1 MTKDIKLTLL
11 TLKINSL
18 KIVIK
23 TLHGLE
29 EVLMKEVELLGG
41 QNIKKRKRAV
51 ECEGKLPFLYEANL
65 NLRTALRILV
75 PVYEFTARNETE
87 LYNQVKSFDWSQFLD
102 VRQTFAIDKTIFSE
116 YFTHSKYAALKMKDA
131 IADQFREKFDLRPSV
146 DVEKPDIL
154 FNLHAYQDK
163 FTISLDSSGRLL
175 NQRGYRE
182 PGHQAPLNEV
192 MAAGLLQLAGWNKS
206 IPLVD
211 PMCGTGTIIIEA
223 VLMGLNIPP
232 QINQKEFGFKNWN
245 NFQPMMWNRIRAESQ
260 GKIRSAPLMISGGD
274 IDGHAVA
281 LAKGALKKLRMGR
294 DVQIRQVAFE
304 DFIPKFQTGMIITN
318 PPYGERIGE
327 EVDSLYKKLG
337 DSFKNNFSDFDAW
350 VLSSNIPALKQ
361 LHLKPSEKMALFNGA
376 LQVQFCKYNLQE
388 GTYLEE
394 E

>member
-1 MTKDIKLTLL
+1 MTKDIKLTLR

-18 KIVIK
+18 KIVVK

-87 LYNQVKSFDWSQFLD
+87 LYDQVKSFDWSQFLD
-102 VRQTFAIDKTIFSE
+102 VRQTFAIDNTIFSE
-116 YFTHSKYAALKMKDA
+116 YFTHSKYTALKMKDA
-131 IADQFREKFDLRPSV
+131 IADQFREKFDLRPSI

-175 NQRGYRE
+175 NQRGYRD

-192 MAAGLLQLAGWNKS
+192 MAAGLLQLAGWNKN

-245 NFQPMMWNRIRAESQ
+245 NFQPMMWNRIRAEAQ

-327 EVDSLYKKLG
+327 DVDNLYKKLG
-337 DSFKNNFSDFDAW
+337 DSFKNNFSGFDAW
-350 VLSSNIPALKQ
+350 ILSSNVQALKQ

-388 GTYLEE
+388 GAYLEE

>member
-1 MTKDIKLTLL
+1 M
-11 TLKINSL
+11 

-23 TLHGLE
+23 TLQGLE
-29 EVLMKEVELLGG
+29 EILMKEVELLGG

-75 PVYEFTARNETE
+75 PVYEFTACNGTE
-87 LYNQVKSFDWSQFLD
+87 LYNKVKIFDWSQFLD
-102 VRQTFAIDKTIFSE
+102 ISQTYAINNTIFSE

-131 IADQFREKFDLRPSV
+131 IADQFQERFDLRPSV
-146 DVEKPDIL
+146 NTDKPDIL

-182 PGHQAPLNEV
+182 RGHQAPLNEV
-192 MAAGLLQLAGWNKS
+192 MAAGLLKLANWNKS
-206 IPLVD
+206 IPLID

-232 QINQKEFGFKNWN
+232 QLNQNEFGFKNWN
-245 NFQPMMWNRIRAESQ
+245 NFQPVMWNRIKAEAQS
-260 GKIRSAPLMISGGD
+260 KIRSTPLMITGGD
-274 IDGHAVA
+274 IDGDAVA
-281 LAKGALKKLRMGR
+281 LAKRALKKLRMGR
-294 DVQIRQVAFE
+294 DVQIKNIAFE
-304 DFIPKFQTGMIITN
+304 NFIPKFQRGMIITN

-327 EVDSLYKKLG
+327 EVDNLYKKIG
-337 DSFKNNFSDFDAW
+337 DTFKKNFSGFNAW
-350 VLSSNIPALKQ
+350 VLSSNISALKK

-376 LQVQFCKYNLQE
+376 LQVQFCKYNLKE
-388 GTYLEE
+388 GKYLE
-394 E
+394 

>member
-1 MTKDIKLTLL
+1 LTKDIKLTLR

-102 VRQTFAIDKTIFSE
+102 VRQTFAIDNTIFSE
-116 YFTHSKYAALKMKDA
+116 YFTHSKYTALKMKDA

-337 DSFKNNFSDFDAW
+337 DSFKNNFSGFDAW

-388 GTYLEE
+388 GAYLEE

>member
-1 MTKDIKLTLL
+1 MTKYIQLTLR

-87 LYNQVKSFDWSQFLD
+87 LYGQVKSFDWSQFLD
-102 VRQTFAIDKTIFSE
+102 VRQTFAIDNTIFSE

-131 IADQFREKFDLRPSV
+131 IADQFREKFNLRPSV
-146 DVEKPDIL
+146 DIEKPDIL
-154 FNLHAYQDK
+154 FNLHGYQDK
-163 FTISLDSSGRLL
+163 FIISLDSSGRLL

-192 MAAGLLQLAGWNKS
+192 MASGLLQLAGWNKS

-245 NFQPMMWNRIRAESQ
+245 NFQPMMWNRIRAEAQ

-327 EVDSLYKKLG
+327 DVDNLYKKLG
-337 DSFKNNFSDFDAW
+337 DSFKNNFSSFDAW

-361 LHLKPSEKMALFNGA
+361 LRLKPSEKMALFNGA

-388 GTYLEE
+388 GAYLEE

>member
-1 MTKDIKLTLL
+1 M
-11 TLKINSL
+11 

-23 TLHGLE
+23 TLQGLE
-29 EVLMKEVELLGG
+29 QILMKEVELLGG

-75 PVYEFTARNETE
+75 PVYEFTACNGTE
-87 LYNQVKSFDWSQFLD
+87 LYNKVKIFDWSQFLD
-102 VRQTFAIDKTIFSE
+102 ISQTYAINNTIFSE

-131 IADQFREKFDLRPSV
+131 IADQFRERFDLRPSV
-146 DVEKPDIL
+146 NTDKPDIL

-182 PGHQAPLNEV
+182 RGHQAPLNEV
-192 MAAGLLQLAGWNKS
+192 MAAGLLKLANWNKS
-206 IPLVD
+206 IPLID

-232 QINQKEFGFKNWN
+232 QLNQNEFGFKNWN
-245 NFQPMMWNRIRAESQ
+245 NFQPVMWNRIKAEAQS
-260 GKIRSAPLMISGGD
+260 KIRSTPLMITGGD
-274 IDGHAVA
+274 IDGDAVA
-281 LAKGALKKLRMGR
+281 LAKRALKKLRMGR
-294 DVQIRQVAFE
+294 DVQIKNIAFE
-304 DFIPKFQTGMIITN
+304 NFIPKFQRGMIITN

-327 EVDSLYKKLG
+327 EVDNLYKKIG
-337 DSFKNNFSDFDAW
+337 DTFKKNFSGFNAW
-350 VLSSNIPALKQ
+350 VLSSNISALKK

-376 LQVQFCKYNLQE
+376 LQVQFCKYNLKE
-388 GTYLEE
+388 GKYLE
-394 E
+394 

>member
-1 MTKDIKLTLL
+1 MTKDIKLTLR

-18 KIVIK
+18 KIVVK

-87 LYNQVKSFDWSQFLD
+87 LYDQVKSFDWSQFLD
-102 VRQTFAIDKTIFSE
+102 VRQTFAIDNTIFSE
-116 YFTHSKYAALKMKDA
+116 YFTHSKYTALKMKDA
-131 IADQFREKFDLRPSV
+131 IADQFREKFDLRPSI

-192 MAAGLLQLAGWNKS
+192 MAAGLLQLAGWNKN

-245 NFQPMMWNRIRAESQ
+245 NFQPMMWNRIRAEAQ

-327 EVDSLYKKLG
+327 DVDNLYKKLG
-337 DSFKNNFSDFDAW
+337 DSFKNNFSGFDAW
-350 VLSSNIPALKQ
+350 ILSSNVQALKQ

-388 GTYLEE
+388 GAYLEE

>member
-1 MTKDIKLTLL
+1 MTKDIKLTLR

-102 VRQTFAIDKTIFSE
+102 VRQTFAIDNTIFSE
-116 YFTHSKYAALKMKDA
+116 YFTHSKYAVLKMKDA

-388 GTYLEE
+388 GAYLEE

>member
-1 MTKDIKLTLL
+1 MTKDIKLTLR

-102 VRQTFAIDKTIFSE
+102 VRQTFAIDNTIFSE
-116 YFTHSKYAALKMKDA
+116 YFTHSKYTALKMKDA

-337 DSFKNNFSDFDAW
+337 DSFKNNFSGFDAW

-388 GTYLEE
+388 GAYLEE

>member
-1 MTKDIKLTLL
+1 
-11 TLKINSL
+11 
-18 KIVIK
+18 
-23 TLHGLE
+23 
-29 EVLMKEVELLGG
+29 MKEVELLGG

-102 VRQTFAIDKTIFSE
+102 VRQTFAIDNTIFSE

-260 GKIRSAPLMISGGD
+260 GKIRSTPLMISGGD

-337 DSFKNNFSDFDAW
+337 DSFKNNFSGFDAW

-388 GTYLEE
+388 GAYLEE

>member
-1 MTKDIKLTLL
+1 LTKDIKLTLR

-18 KIVIK
+18 KIVVK

-87 LYNQVKSFDWSQFLD
+87 LYDQVKSFDWSQFLD
-102 VRQTFAIDKTIFSE
+102 VRQTFAIDNTIFSE
-116 YFTHSKYAALKMKDA
+116 YFTHSKYTALKMKDA
-131 IADQFREKFDLRPSV
+131 IADQFREKFDLRPSI

-175 NQRGYRE
+175 NQRGYRD

-192 MAAGLLQLAGWNKS
+192 MAAGLLQLAGWNKN

-245 NFQPMMWNRIRAESQ
+245 NFQPMMWNRIRAEAQ

-327 EVDSLYKKLG
+327 DVDNLYKKLG
-337 DSFKNNFSDFDAW
+337 DSFKNNFSGFDAW
-350 VLSSNIPALKQ
+350 ILSSNVQALKQ

-388 GTYLEE
+388 GAYLEE

>member
-1 MTKDIKLTLL
+1 MTKDIKLTLR

-102 VRQTFAIDKTIFSE
+102 VRQTFAIDNTIFSE
-116 YFTHSKYAALKMKDA
+116 YFTHSKYTALKMKDA
-131 IADQFREKFDLRPSV
+131 IADQFREKFNLRPSV
-146 DVEKPDIL
+146 DIEKPDIL
-154 FNLHAYQDK
+154 FNLHGYQDK
-163 FTISLDSSGRLL
+163 FIISLDSSGRLL

-327 EVDSLYKKLG
+327 DVDNLYKKLG
-337 DSFKNNFSDFDAW
+337 DSFKNNFSGFDAW
-350 VLSSNIPALKQ
+350 ILSSNVPALKQ
-361 LHLKPSEKMALFNGA
+361 LHLKSSEKMALFNGA

-388 GTYLEE
+388 GAYLEE

>member
-1 MTKDIKLTLL
+1 M
-11 TLKINSL
+11 

-102 VRQTFAIDKTIFSE
+102 VRQTFAIDNTIFSE
-116 YFTHSKYAALKMKDA
+116 YFKHSKYAALKMKDA

-388 GTYLEE
+388 GAYLEE

>member
-1 MTKDIKLTLL
+1 MTKDIKLTLR

-18 KIVIK
+18 KIVVK

-87 LYNQVKSFDWSQFLD
+87 LYDQVKSFDWSQFLD
-102 VRQTFAIDKTIFSE
+102 VRQTFAIDNTIFSE
-116 YFTHSKYAALKMKDA
+116 YFTHSKYTALKMKDA
-131 IADQFREKFDLRPSV
+131 IADQFREKFDLRPSI

-175 NQRGYRE
+175 NQRGYRD

-192 MAAGLLQLAGWNKS
+192 MAAGLLQLAGWNKN

-245 NFQPMMWNRIRAESQ
+245 NFQPMMWNRIRAEAQ

-281 LAKGALKKLRMGR
+281 LAKEALKKLRMGR

-327 EVDSLYKKLG
+327 DVDNLYKKLG
-337 DSFKNNFSDFDAW
+337 DSFKNNFSGFDAW
-350 VLSSNIPALKQ
+350 ILSSNVQALKQ

-388 GTYLEE
+388 GAYLEE

>member
-1 MTKDIKLTLL
+1 MTKDIKLTLR
-11 TLKINSL
+11 TLKTNSL

-102 VRQTFAIDKTIFSE
+102 VRQTFAIDNTIFSE
-116 YFTHSKYAALKMKDA
+116 YFTHSKYTALKMKDA

-245 NFQPMMWNRIRAESQ
+245 NFQPMMWNRIRAEAQ

-337 DSFKNNFSDFDAW
+337 DSFKNNFSGFDAW

-388 GTYLEE
+388 GAYLEE

>member
-1 MTKDIKLTLL
+1 MTKDIKLTLR

-102 VRQTFAIDKTIFSE
+102 VRQTFAIDNTIFSE
-116 YFTHSKYAALKMKDA
+116 YFKHSKYAALKMKDA

-388 GTYLEE
+388 GAYLEE

>member
-1 MTKDIKLTLL
+1 LTKDIKLTLR

-18 KIVIK
+18 KIVVK

-87 LYNQVKSFDWSQFLD
+87 LYDQVKSFDWSQFLD
-102 VRQTFAIDKTIFSE
+102 VRQTFAIDNTIFSE
-116 YFTHSKYAALKMKDA
+116 YFTHSKYTALKMKDA
-131 IADQFREKFDLRPSV
+131 IADQFREKFDLRPSI

-192 MAAGLLQLAGWNKS
+192 MAAGLLQLAGWNKN

-245 NFQPMMWNRIRAESQ
+245 NFQPMMWNRIRAEAQ

-327 EVDSLYKKLG
+327 DVDNLYKKLG
-337 DSFKNNFSDFDAW
+337 DSFKNNFSGFDAW
-350 VLSSNIPALKQ
+350 ILSSNVQALKQ

-388 GTYLEE
+388 GAYLEE

>member
-1 MTKDIKLTLL
+1 MTKDIKLTLR

-18 KIVIK
+18 KIVVK

-87 LYNQVKSFDWSQFLD
+87 LYDQVKSFDWSQFLD
-102 VRQTFAIDKTIFSE
+102 VRQTFAIDNTIFSE
-116 YFTHSKYAALKMKDA
+116 YFTHSKYTALKMKDA
-131 IADQFREKFDLRPSV
+131 IADQFREKFDLRPSI

-175 NQRGYRE
+175 NQRGYRD

-192 MAAGLLQLAGWNKS
+192 MAAGLLQLAGWNKN

-245 NFQPMMWNRIRAESQ
+245 NFQPMMWNRIRAEAQ

-281 LAKGALKKLRMGR
+281 LAKGTLKKLRMGR

-327 EVDSLYKKLG
+327 DVDNLYKKLG
-337 DSFKNNFSDFDAW
+337 DSFKNNFSGFDAW
-350 VLSSNIPALKQ
+350 ILSSNVQALKQ

-388 GTYLEE
+388 GAYLEE

>member
-1 MTKDIKLTLL
+1 
-11 TLKINSL
+11 
-18 KIVIK
+18 
-23 TLHGLE
+23 
-29 EVLMKEVELLGG
+29 MKEVELLGG

-51 ECEGKLPFLYEANL
+51 ECEGNLPFLYESNL

-75 PVYEFTARNETE
+75 PVYKFTARNETE
-87 LYNQVKSFDWSQFLD
+87 LYNQVKLFDWSQFLD
-102 VRQTFAIDKTIFSE
+102 VRQTFAIDNTIFSE
-116 YFTHSKYAALKMKDA
+116 HFTHSKYAALKMKDA
-131 IADQFREKFDLRPSV
+131 IADQFRQKFDLRPSV
-146 DVEKPDIL
+146 DTEKPDIL

-175 NQRGYRE
+175 NQRGYRK
-182 PGHQAPLNEV
+182 PGHQATLNEV
-192 MAAGLLQLAGWNKS
+192 MAAGLLKLAGWDKS

-223 VLMGLNIPP
+223 VLIGLNIPP

-245 NFQPMMWNRIRAESQ
+245 NFQPMIWNRIKAEAQ
-260 GKIRSAPLMISGGD
+260 GKIRSAPLMIAGGD

-281 LAKGALKKLRMGR
+281 LAKGALKKLKMGR

-337 DSFKNNFSDFDAW
+337 DSFKKNFSGFDAW
-350 VLSSNIPALKQ
+350 VLSSNVPALKQ

-376 LQVQFCKYNLQE
+376 LQVQLCKYNLQKGKYPE
-388 GTYLEE
+388 K
-394 E
+394 

>member
-1 MTKDIKLTLL
+1 M
-11 TLKINSL
+11 

-23 TLHGLE
+23 TLQGLE
-29 EVLMKEVELLGG
+29 EILMEEVELLGG

-75 PVYEFTARNETE
+75 PVYEFTACNGTE
-87 LYNQVKSFDWSQFLD
+87 LYNKVKIFDWSQFLD
-102 VRQTFAIDKTIFSE
+102 ISQTYAINNTIFSE

-131 IADQFREKFDLRPSV
+131 IADQFRERFDLRPSV
-146 DVEKPDIL
+146 NTDKPDIL

-182 PGHQAPLNEV
+182 RGHQAPLNEV
-192 MAAGLLQLAGWNKS
+192 MAAGLLKLANWNKS
-206 IPLVD
+206 IPLID

-232 QINQKEFGFKNWN
+232 QLNQNEFGFKNWN
-245 NFQPMMWNRIRAESQ
+245 NFQPVMWNRIKAEAQS
-260 GKIRSAPLMISGGD
+260 KIRSTPLMITGGD
-274 IDGHAVA
+274 IDGDAVA
-281 LAKGALKKLRMGR
+281 LAKRALKKLRMGR
-294 DVQIRQVAFE
+294 DVQIKNIAFE
-304 DFIPKFQTGMIITN
+304 NFIPKFQRGMIITN

-327 EVDSLYKKLG
+327 EVDNLYKKIG
-337 DSFKNNFSDFDAW
+337 DTFKKNFSGFNAW
-350 VLSSNIPALKQ
+350 VLSSNISALKK

-376 LQVQFCKYNLQE
+376 LQVQFCKYNLKE
-388 GTYLEE
+388 GKNLK
-394 E
+394 

>member
-1 MTKDIKLTLL
+1 MTKDIKLTLR

-18 KIVIK
+18 KIVVK

-87 LYNQVKSFDWSQFLD
+87 LYDQVKSFDWSQFLD
-102 VRQTFAIDKTIFSE
+102 VRQTFAIDNTIFSE
-116 YFTHSKYAALKMKDA
+116 YFTHSKYTALKMKDA
-131 IADQFREKFDLRPSV
+131 IADQFREKFDLRPSI

-192 MAAGLLQLAGWNKS
+192 MAAGLLQLAGWNKN

-245 NFQPMMWNRIRAESQ
+245 NFQPMMWNRIRAEAQ

-281 LAKGALKKLRMGR
+281 LAKEALKKLRMGR

-327 EVDSLYKKLG
+327 DVDNLYKKLG
-337 DSFKNNFSDFDAW
+337 DSFKNNFSGFDAW
-350 VLSSNIPALKQ
+350 ILSSNVQALKQ

-388 GTYLEE
+388 GAYLEE

>member
-1 MTKDIKLTLL
+1 MTKDIKLTLR
-11 TLKINSL
+11 TLKTNSL

-75 PVYEFTARNETE
+75 PVYRFIARNETE
-87 LYNQVKSFDWSQFLD
+87 LYDQVKSFDWSQFLD
-102 VRQTFAIDKTIFSE
+102 VRQTFAIDNTIFSE

-131 IADQFREKFDLRPSV
+131 IADQFREKFDFRPSV

-192 MAAGLLQLAGWNKS
+192 MAAGLLMLAGWNKS

-232 QINQKEFGFKNWN
+232 QINQNDFGFKNWN
-245 NFQPMMWNRIRAESQ
+245 NFQPMMWNRIRAEAQ
-260 GKIRSAPLMISGGD
+260 GKIRSAPLMIAGGD
-274 IDGHAVA
+274 VDGHAVA

-294 DVQIRQVAFE
+294 DVQIRQIAFE
-304 DFIPKFQTGMIITN
+304 NFIPRFQTGMIITN

-327 EVDSLYKKLG
+327 EVDSLYKNLG
-337 DSFKNNFSDFDAW
+337 DTFKKNFSGFDAW
-350 VLSSNIPALKQ
+350 VLSSNVPALKQ
-361 LHLKPSEKMALFNGA
+361 LHLKPSEKIALFNGA
-376 LQVQFCKYNLQE
+376 LQVQFCKYALQE
-388 GTYLEE
+388 GAYLEE